1 MDQCLGIW
9 QWSFHAPYPSRRL
22 GTGKRSALRRAA
34 PRPARARNQA
44 GHSKSPQQK
53 TTVQLQQAYL
63 QAALAHRERVQQI
76 EGLQA
81 HRNPLRQAGAKLPG
95 LCLPRRCSCM
105 VDLMSLDPN
114 AVRSAFMSRVR
125 KIQRNGGFAFRKAR
139 AMYPDEF
146 AAFQRGE

>member
-44 GHSKSPQQK
+44 GHSKSLQQK

-81 HRNPLRQAGAKLPG
+81 HRNPATTGWREITWPL
-95 LCLPRRCSCM
+95 
-105 VDLMSLDPN
+105 
-114 AVRSAFMSRVR
+114 SASPLLLY
-125 KIQRNGGFAFRKAR
+125 GGFNDAR
-139 AMYPDEF
+139 P
-146 AAFQRGE
+146 